1 MKHKYPAKTSLPATQ
16 TALMEERTEENAV
29 ESEIMEENSGLDR
42 NSEKE
47 QESSN
52 QERKAPYI
60 EQHFKEELESMERN
74 LGQETM
80 DQRSSGQKRKRS
92 EDTIDQKSFNG
103 MKKLDTK
110 EIVEHKDKERRNYED
125 FATNSRFQP
134 VVRLS
139 RLPSS
144 YTQHT
149 SKKPIIIE
157 PIINETQNKEP
168 IVIDDDND
176 DDEMAC
182 GKYN

>member
-1 MKHKYPAKTSLPATQ
+1 
-16 TALMEERTEENAV
+16 MEERTEENRV
-29 ESEIMEENSGLDR
+29 EGKTLEGINCSDR
-42 NSEKE
+42 NSG
-47 QESSN
+47 
-52 QERKAPYI
+52 I
-60 EQHFKEELESMERN
+60 EQNSRNLVREASNTEENFKERLESMERN